1 MKKKSKR
8 AYLKRK
14 KEFRYHNVEK
24 INRVGKKI
32 KTMHPAYVFLKKGN
46 LFIYVSITHSNNIK
60 GQIVIQLRKNPNP
73 KDNKKSYYVKEIRID
88 TKDRFGRIKE
98 NWLIDAQDD
107 SDIREFFKETK
118 KDDSADHTD

>member
-32 KTMHPAYVFLKKGN
+32 KIMHPAYVFLKKGN
-46 LFIYVSITHSNNIK
+46 LFIYVSITHSNSIK

-73 KDNKKSYYVKEIRID
+73 KNNKNHIMLKKLE
-88 TKDRFGRIKE
+88 
-98 NWLIDAQDD
+98 LILKIGLEE
-107 SDIREFFKETK
+107 SK
-118 KDDSADHTD
+118 KTG